1 MKSLNTRT
9 KRIGFLVLVLGI
21 VISLIAAIQ
30 MESSYYARS
39 SFLEYW
45 FSSVFFGNEFDEYPL
60 ASVGTWLMVIG
71 LFSSYLYDSTIKKI
85 STWVA
90 SGNQHQSAGQP
101 AKSMPLHFKDA
112 KSAFE
117 YSCKYMNCDLSPDQV
132 TPCLVISTSKS
143 DQAGSFAVIDI
154 PTDSGPKRA
163 IAAFMGAS
171 IPSDIVGKFCAAYIG
186 PADSTTGV
194 TPYLLCGELS
204 LTWQDGAWGLKR
216 RF

>member
-9 KRIGFLVLVLGI
+9 KRIGFLVMTLGI
-21 VISLIAAIQ
+21 VISLIAAALI
-30 MESSYYARS
+30 SNNYYASRY
-39 SFLEYW
+39 FLETW
-45 FSSVFFGNEFDEYPL
+45 IGSVFFLDEFEDYPL
-60 ASVGTWLMVIG
+60 ASIGTWLVVIG
-71 LFSSYLYDSTIKKI
+71 LFSSYLYDSTVRKIFLWI
-85 STWVA
+85 ST
-90 SGNQHQSAGQP
+90 GNQPTNAP
-101 AKSMPLHFKDA
+101 VKPIPLHFKDA

-143 DQAGSFAVIDI
+143 DQSGSFAVIDI

-163 IAAFMGAS
+163 VAAFMGSS

-186 PADSTTGV
+186 PADPATGA